1 MWLDRQQK
9 NLYLEQF
16 TQTDNRLI
24 KVDISMKYTKS
35 PVANFTLAIQG
46 RKRSQLRTAQN
57 KSKAKQSLELLV
69 WGERLVILL
78 VMPQYNDVMKVLAY
92 WNNITE
98 KL

>member
-46 RKRSQLRTAQN
+46 RKRS
-57 KSKAKQSLELLV
+57 
-69 WGERLVILL
+69 
-78 VMPQYNDVMKVLAY
+78 
-92 WNNITE
+92 
-98 KL
+98 